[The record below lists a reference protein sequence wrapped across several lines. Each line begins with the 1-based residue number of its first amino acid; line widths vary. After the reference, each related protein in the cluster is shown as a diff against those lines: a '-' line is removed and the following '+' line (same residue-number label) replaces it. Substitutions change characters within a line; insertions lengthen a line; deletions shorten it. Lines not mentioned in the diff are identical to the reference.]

1 MSARLAC
8 RLLPDVSTM
17 PNPKERSA
25 PAPARDLD
33 LERMRRL
40 AAWTARWLGTPRQS
54 PFCADVVETATGRL
68 VLRRLNAVAAE
79 HDPSSHAEVRV
90 LRATCK
96 RLKKLT
102 LTGYTLYTTCEPCPM
117 CMSMALWSGV
127 DRVVFGA
134 TISDA
139 SKHCSQIYIPARTVA
154 TRSDM
159 KCEVAGPVARKEC
172 VALFEDP
179 RMQAMIRTWRHSKKP
194 APVRNPIRN

>member
-1 MSARLAC
+1 MSKSKETS
-8 RLLPDVSTM
+8 ST
-17 PNPKERSA
+17 A
-25 PAPARDLD
+25 AD

-54 PFCADVVETATGRL
+54 PFCADVVETATGQL

-134 TISDA
+134 TIADA
-139 SKHCSQIYIPARTVA
+139 SKHCSQIYIPARTIA

-159 KCEVAGPVARKEC
+159 KCMVAGPVARKEC

-179 RMQAMIRTWRHSKKP
+179 RMQAMIRTWRHSKQP
-194 APVRNPIRN
+194 ASATN

>member
-1 MSARLAC
+1 MSKSKETS
-8 RLLPDVSTM
+8 ST
-17 PNPKERSA
+17 A
-25 PAPARDLD
+25 AD

-54 PFCADVVETATGRL
+54 PFCADVVETATGQL

-117 CMSMALWSGV
+117 CMSMALWSG
-127 DRVVFGA
+127 
-134 TISDA
+134 
-139 SKHCSQIYIPARTVA
+139 
-154 TRSDM
+154 
-159 KCEVAGPVARKEC
+159 E
-172 VALFEDP
+172 P
-179 RMQAMIRTWRHSKKP
+179 RPSSRFSIFS
-194 APVRNPIRN
+194 